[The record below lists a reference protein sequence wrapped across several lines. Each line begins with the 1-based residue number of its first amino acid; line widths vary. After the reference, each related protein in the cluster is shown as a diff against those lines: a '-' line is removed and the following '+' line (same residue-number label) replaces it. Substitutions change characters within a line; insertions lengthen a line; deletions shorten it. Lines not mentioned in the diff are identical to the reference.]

1 VVDATESYVRT
12 GEALTARLRLADRVS
27 HRLGDALA
35 LDVGTGAFDVVWT
48 QNSGMNIADKERLYT
63 GFARLLGPGSLLAI
77 QEPMAGPVQPAIFPV
92 MWAPDATTC
101 FLRPPKEMRGVM
113 EAAGFRV
120 RAWDDVTAE
129 MGGPST
135 GAAVPPHAIQRIVM
149 GDAVD
154 AITRGGQRNR
164 DEGRIVMIQAVLVRV

>member
-1 VVDATESYVRT
+1 
-12 GEALTARLRLADRVS
+12 
-27 HRLGDALA
+27 
-35 LDVGTGAFDVVWT
+35 
-48 QNSGMNIADKERLYT
+48 
-63 GFARLLGPGSLLAI
+63 
-77 QEPMAGPVQPAIFPV
+77 
-92 MWAPDATTC
+92 
-101 FLRPPKEMRGVM
+101 
-113 EAAGFRV
+113 
-120 RAWDDVTAE
+120 